1 MITDHRFLC
10 VQKFASTVSDA
21 EVTDLNSRKLK
32 VLFHYFRY
40 LTLILYV
47 ALSDDLSAALTLPFL
62 RRFIVELARHF
73 KRRSLSLQFL
83 AHFAHKQTR

>member
-1 MITDHRFLC
+1 MISF
-10 VQKFASTVSDA
+10 
-21 EVTDLNSRKLK
+21 
-32 VLFHYFRY
+32 
-40 LTLILYV
+40 TLILYV
-47 ALSDDLSAALTLPFL
+47 ALSDDFSAALTLPFL

>member
-1 MITDHRFLC
+1 MYNRLYTFLC
-10 VQKFASTVSDA
+10 KNNILYEKTIRFS
-21 EVTDLNSRKLK
+21 NSPFNRSR
-32 VLFHYFRY
+32 HNTI
-40 LTLILYV
+40 TLILYV